1 MGFGR
6 TALGRIFVY
15 HAGTAV
21 DSVGDTCGSRGG
33 MVSWPR
39 SWHTPCRAW
48 YWCQATR
55 SLGSTRIVRGMWS
68 HRRSAN
74 CIRYITPAFSGSP
87 WWGEINLVRSGCGG
101 NEQKMEEIW

>member
-6 TALGRIFVY
+6 TALGRSFVY

-39 SWHTPCRAW
+39 SWHTPCRTW

-55 SLGSTRIVRGMWS
+55 SLRSTRIVQRMWS
-68 HRRSAN
+68 HRVCEGREHGVGLPP
-74 CIRYITPAFSGSP
+74 TPCSTIPLPYLAMVLLAIHCYS
-87 WWGEINLVRSGCGG
+87 L
-101 NEQKMEEIW
+101 